1 MGDRQMERNV
11 ERQIKRWIQQEID
24 ELTYLKRNLNFDE
37 PKVGW
42 KTDKWREKKI
52 DKEMGTKRQMD
63 KQTYLEK
70 Y

>member
-1 MGDRQMERNV
+1 MGDIQMERNV
-11 ERQIKRWIQQEID
+11 DRQIKRQIQQEID
-24 ELTYLKRNLNFDE
+24 EQTYSERNINFDE

-42 KTDKWREKKI
+42 KTDKWREKQI
-52 DKEMGTKRQMD
+52 DKEMGTKRQMN